1 MKLNVKAL
9 TLLLSA
15 GIVLSLTGCGGGSST
30 PAETPPAEE
39 PGLGDQT
46 ILSDGSIEYVDYTGG
61 TRIAP
66 PSAAD
71 AEYHTGTG
79 YGSTLFD
86 SPKNKCMNCHNE
98 LYDTWESSMHGKSW
112 TDPIFQSKFQ
122 DFLRTHLAKIGQ
134 HPNTDEDLSTT
145 DDGILYQQKDIIGGD
160 GVGNTKNMFSS
171 GAALTCIKCHAPSAY
186 YAGDAKVT
194 VTDLG
199 DATLIDNSALTAL
212 KTLHEVNDPMG
223 ETAVI
228 AANPQTKRIYKA
240 TFQIGHEANREG
252 ISCAFCHSIETPRM
266 MAQGDVYSIKKDL
279 RSGPHGPVVRFAGQI
294 AYDSNASS
302 SAMNNFFRIWGP
314 EKPKDYNNTSKGA
327 DEPSLKAV
335 DGRYTMTSV
344 DINNSGG
351 NGKVHYTG
359 GPFYGPF
366 GVSGKSNENDD
377 DMTDR
382 IALIN
387 PHFDADDNNHFGDK
401 VLTVDEPGDHAKS
414 LCLSCHQRSAGAKTA
429 PGQFMELCST
439 QMAVTTGVDTPTND
453 SLSSPKCQKCH
464 MERIE
469 GDLLHQWARPD
480 LDFDAATFKAAV
492 GYDLTPELDKDVSTS
507 VIPEGEAPERDGWF
521 NSHAFLGA
529 SKTGHATSA
538 AAKIS
543 SGFEADIIST
553 SVDNGILTVKTSFTN
568 KTAHMFPGAH
578 PMRRVLSRVIVTDST
593 GEMIDLATATG
604 LSTFGNIENSVQ
616 PLQDKVLHESALD
629 VVPVNDN
636 GSDKLSFPG
645 KVPDLNGAVV
655 SQKFSGEIVTIPGT
669 DSTIGSQTV
678 TDGLTTGTVANAAI
692 VEDTNLSTFT
702 RVYGHETGKIYAG
715 KFVVR
720 PGFDSN
726 TVESDNRLSP
736 NETETYTLTYDIG
749 DKTGVSAT
757 YKIYYMQKGAN
768 GKFLVDPA
776 TGFLNQAASDTKKLL
791 VTEVGSYTKAVN

>member
-1 MKLNVKAL
+1 MQLNVKSL
-9 TLLLSA
+9 MLVLGT
-15 GIVLSLTGCGGGSST
+15 GIVFSLSGCGGGSST
-30 PAETPPAEE
+30 TTTTTTE

-46 ILSDGSIEYVDYTGG
+46 ILADGSIEYVDYTGG

-112 TDPIFQSKFQ
+112 IDPIFQSKFQ
-122 DFLRTHLAKIGQ
+122 DFLRTHLAKIG
-134 HPNTDEDLSTT
+134 
-145 DDGILYQQKDIIGGD
+145 DDKTADGGILYKQQDIIDGD
-160 GVGNTKNMFSS
+160 GVGGKNMFSG

-186 YAGDAKVT
+186 YAGDVRVT

-199 DATLIDNSALTAL
+199 IDAANDINNSVLLAL
-212 KTLHEVNDPMG
+212 KLEHEVNDPMG

-228 AANPQTKRIYKA
+228 AANPQTKRVYKA

-266 MAQGDVYSIKKDL
+266 MTEGDVYTIKKAL
-279 RSGPHGPVVRFAGQI
+279 RSGPHGPIVRDVGQI

-302 SAMNNFFRIWGP
+302 SVMNNFFRIWGP
-314 EKPKDYNNTSKGA
+314 EKPVDYNNTSKEA
-327 DEPSLKAV
+327 DEPGLRAV

-344 DINNSGG
+344 DVNGT

-366 GVSGKSNENDD
+366 GVSGKSNENTDD
-377 DMTDR
+377 ETNR
-382 IALIN
+382 TAFIN
-387 PHFDADDNNHFGDK
+387 THFDADTNNHFGDK
-401 VLTVDEPGDHAKS
+401 VITIDEAGDHAKS

-492 GYDLTPELDKDVSTS
+492 GYDLTPELDKDVNTS

-529 SKTGHATSA
+529 SKTGHKTSA
-538 AAKIS
+538 TAKIQ
-543 SGFEADIIST
+543 SGFDGTIST
-553 SVDNGILTVKTSFTN
+553 SLVDNTLTVTTTFTN

-578 PMRRVLSRVIVTDST
+578 PMRRVLSRVIVTDGEGNMIDVASST
-593 GEMIDLATATG
+593 GE
-604 LSTFGNIENSVQ
+604 STFDHIENTVQ
-616 PLQDKVLHESALD
+616 PMAGKVLHSSALTP
-629 VVPVNDN
+629 VPVNDV
-636 GSDKLSFPG
+636 GSDALNFPG
-645 KVPDLNGAVV
+645 KVADLNGAVV

-678 TDGLTTGTVANAAI
+678 TAGLTTGTVANAAI

-702 RVYGHETGKIYAG
+702 RVYGHETGKVYDAT
-715 KFVVR
+715 FVVR

-736 NETETYTLTYDIG
+736 NETETYTLTYNIAG
-749 DKTGVSAT
+749 RTGVSAT

-776 TGFLNQAASDTKKLL
+776 TGFLNQTASDTKKLL
-791 VTEVGSYTKAVN
+791 VTEVGSYTEAVN